1 MRYSPYCSES
11 GILCQLQKISKNSP
25 QIKLSTTI
33 PPITYYTPFIMSAA
47 EEDQDLVDYD
57 EEEEEQ
63 NVAAEETADAEG
75 KETKK

>member
-1 MRYSPYCSES
+1 
-11 GILCQLQKISKNSP
+11 
-25 QIKLSTTI
+25 
-33 PPITYYTPFIMSAA
+33 MSN

-75 KETKK
+75 KETKKWVYQINCKKKHEMPMPRHML

>member
-1 MRYSPYCSES
+1 
-11 GILCQLQKISKNSP
+11 
-25 QIKLSTTI
+25 
-33 PPITYYTPFIMSAA
+33 MSN

-75 KETKK
+75 KETKKWVNNCKKKMPMPRHM

>member
-1 MRYSPYCSES
+1 
-11 GILCQLQKISKNSP
+11 
-25 QIKLSTTI
+25 
-33 PPITYYTPFIMSAA
+33 MSN

-75 KETKK
+75 KETKKWVNNCKKNTKCQCHATRRAYTLV

>member
-1 MRYSPYCSES
+1 
-11 GILCQLQKISKNSP
+11 
-25 QIKLSTTI
+25 
-33 PPITYYTPFIMSAA
+33 MSN

-75 KETKK
+75 KETKKWVNNCKKKMPMPRHKSQHISIIRPSPMNGIIRHLLCQEGLV

>member
-1 MRYSPYCSES
+1 
-11 GILCQLQKISKNSP
+11 
-25 QIKLSTTI
+25 
-33 PPITYYTPFIMSAA
+33 MSAA

-75 KETKK
+75 KEIAVNLVSLKSKKSS

>member
-1 MRYSPYCSES
+1 
-11 GILCQLQKISKNSP
+11 
-25 QIKLSTTI
+25 
-33 PPITYYTPFIMSAA
+33 MSN

-75 KETKK
+75 KETKKWVNNCKKTRNANATPHVVEPTH